1 MAYFKRF
8 SIWQLLLV
16 LMSLPTM
23 LALVGVLTAWLDIDL
38 SVLSHLFEFVI
49 PNAVLNTLA
58 LVLCV
63 ALATVVIAVISAW
76 LTTVCDFPGRA
87 FFSWALILP
96 MAIPGYVMAFALVG
110 ALEYTG
116 SFQTYLR
123 ESFSLSL
130 LLPDIYSFGGV
141 VLALS
146 LTLYPY
152 TYLLV
157 KNAFQ
162 TQGKQSLEV
171 GQSLG
176 LSTLQSFWRVSL
188 PQARPW
194 IVGGSLLVMMET
206 LADFGT
212 VSVFNYDTLTT
223 AIYKSWFSLFSFQ
236 SALQIASLLLL
247 FVVVVSLLERQSRHK
262 QRFTNSRNTVQAR
275 TRILLPSL
283 HAYFACAFC
292 GVIFFI
298 GFVLPIGQLLLW
310 AIPHLSLEITD
321 QFWRY
326 MLGSFSLSLLAMTI
340 ITAFALLLAFAAR
353 TQNSYLANWTVKIS
367 TLGYAL
373 PGTVLAVGLLAPIAA
388 IDHYL
393 ARLGF
398 ATPLLQGSMVV
409 MLLAYSVRFMAVAF
423 SPIENNLMRVTPS
436 IDAVSRSLSVSGL
449 SMLRRVHFPMI
460 RVGVLTA
467 MVLVFVDVMKELP
480 ITLMTRPFGFNTLA
494 VRIYELSSEGLW
506 QRAALPALAIVLVGL
521 IPVVILI
528 LRADKV
534 QQ

>member
-1 MAYFKRF
+1 MVYFKRF
-8 SIWQLLLV
+8 SIWQLFLF
-16 LMSLPTM
+16 LMSLPTA
-23 LALVGVLTAWLDIDL
+23 LALVGIITAWLDVDL
-38 SVLSHLFEFVI
+38 VVLGHLFEYVI
-49 PNAVLNTLA
+49 PNAVLNTLG
-58 LVLCV
+58 LVLGV
-63 ALATVVIAVISAW
+63 AIVTAVLAVTSAW
-76 LTTVCDFPGRA
+76 LTTVCEFPGRA

-123 ESFSLSL
+123 ESFGSSF
-130 LLPDIYSFGGV
+130 LLPNVYSFGGV

-157 KNAFQ
+157 RNAFQ
-162 TQGKQSLEV
+162 TQGRQSLEV

-176 LSTLQSFWRVSL
+176 LTARQSFWRISL

-212 VSVFNYDTLTT
+212 VAVFNYDTLTT
-223 AIYKSWFSLFSFQ
+223 TIYQSWFSLFSFQ

-247 FVVVVSLLERQSRHK
+247 FVVMVTVLERHGRNK
-262 QRFTNSRNTVQAR
+262 QRYSQMRNTAQKQAY
-275 TRILLPSL
+275 IQLPSL
-283 HAYFACAFC
+283 QAILACAFC
-292 GVIFFI
+292 SLIFLM
-298 GFVLPIGQLLLW
+298 GFMLPTGQLLLW
-310 AIPHLSLEITD
+310 AIPHMSLELTD
-321 QFWRY
+321 QLWRY
-326 MLGSFSLSLLAMTI
+326 VAGSLGLSLLAMTI
-340 ITAFALLLAFAAR
+340 ITVFALLLAFAAR
-353 TQNSYLANWTVKIS
+353 THNSRLANWSVKIS
-367 TLGYAL
+367 TMGYAL
-373 PGTVLAVGLLAPIAA
+373 PGTVLAVGLLAPIIAL
-388 IDHYL
+388 DHYL

-398 ATPLLQGSMVV
+398 STPLLQGSIVV

-423 SPIENNLMRVTPS
+423 SPIESNLLRVTSS
-436 IDAVSRSLSVSGL
+436 IDAVSRSLAVSGMG
-449 SMLRRVHFPMI
+449 MLRRVHFPMI

>member
-1 MAYFKRF
+1 M
-8 SIWQLLLV
+8 
-16 LMSLPTM
+16 
-23 LALVGVLTAWLDIDL
+23 
-38 SVLSHLFEFVI
+38 
-49 PNAVLNTLA
+49 
-58 LVLCV
+58 
-63 ALATVVIAVISAW
+63 
-76 LTTVCDFPGRA
+76 
-87 FFSWALILP
+87 
-96 MAIPGYVMAFALVG
+96 
-110 ALEYTG
+110 
-116 SFQTYLR
+116 
-123 ESFSLSL
+123 
-130 LLPDIYSFGGV
+130 
-141 VLALS
+141 LALS

-157 KNAFQ
+157 RNAFQ

-176 LSTLQSFWRVSL
+176 LSVRQSFWRVSL

-212 VSVFNYDTLTT
+212 VAVFNYDTLTT
-223 AIYKSWFSLFSFQ
+223 TIYKSWFSLFSFQ

-247 FVVVVSLLERQSRHK
+247 FVIVVSLLERQSPEAAL
-262 QRFTNSRNTVQAR
+262 NNMRNAVQAR
-275 TRILLPSL
+275 SRILLPSQQ
-283 HAYFACAFC
+283 AYLACAFC

-298 GFVLPIGQLLLW
+298 GFMLPIGQLLLW
-310 AIPHLSLEITD
+310 AIPHLSLGLTD

-353 TQNSYLANWTVKIS
+353 TQNSYLANWSVKIS

-373 PGTVLAVGLLAPIAA
+373 PGTLLAVGLLAPIAA

-398 ATPLLQGSMVV
+398 AAPILQGSIVV

-423 SPIENNLMRVTPS
+423 SPIENNLLRVTPS
-436 IDAVSRSLSVSGL
+436 IDAASRSLSVSGL
-449 SMLRRVHFPMI
+449 SMLWRVHFPMI

-480 ITLMTRPFGFNTLA
+480 
-494 VRIYELSSEGLW
+494 
-506 QRAALPALAIVLVGL
+506 LP
-521 IPVVILI
+521 
-528 LRADKV
+528 
-534 QQ
+534 